1 MRAHD
6 LWRGLFKSYA
16 RNPAVFPSFF
26 SPSFSPRA
34 NDKLILPLAASVAR
48 PKRFLSLDEPSFQDL
63 SRATEPLAR
72 KNYNSDET
80 SSQEQSVAKRAGGA
94 PSFRTFLTPSC
105 LRDLPRRKSFMAS
118 FAWRI
123 SRVFFFFFSKTQP
136 SLCQLLQ
143 LRFSLIVPNFSSR
156 IRKIIEADA
165 KA

>member
-123 SRVFFFFFSKTQP
+123 SRVFFFSKTQP
-136 SLCQLLQ
+136 SFCQLLQ